1 MARSDIQSGKRL
13 MKSVLIATLFGCLLA
28 GPVLAK
34 TYELPDANPA
44 ISVTLPNA
52 WKPTE
57 VDKGV
62 EATSPDGETYVA
74 IETATAKGMEA
85 LIDEDIKFLTGQG
98 VTIDKST
105 QQTHD
110 TSINGIPVS
119 MLHWSGKDKD
129 GPTAVTLGIFG
140 VSDNLIMLMTA
151 WSSPAGD
158 KAHGEELSA
167 ILASVKR
174 R

>member
-1 MARSDIQSGKRL
+1 
-13 MKSVLIATLFGCLLA
+13 MKALVLTALIAWATPA
-28 GPVLAK
+28 LAK
-34 TYELPDANPA
+34 TYDLPDANPA
-44 ISVTLPNA
+44 VSVTLPNG

-74 IETATAKGMEA
+74 FETATAKGMEA
-85 LIDEDIKFLTGQG
+85 LIDEDIAFLTRQG
-98 VTIDKST
+98 VEIDRAT
-105 QQTHD
+105 QQSQD
-110 TSINGIPVS
+110 MAVNGVKVS
-119 MLHWSGKDKD
+119 MLHWTGKDKD

-140 VSDNLIMLMTA
+140 VTDNLILLMTA

-158 KAHGEELSA
+158 KAHGGELTT
-167 ILASVKR
+167 ILNSVKR

>member
-1 MARSDIQSGKRL
+1 
-13 MKSVLIATLFGCLLA
+13 MKQLVLATTFLGLLA
-28 GPVLAK
+28 GPALAK
-34 TYELPDANPA
+34 VYDLPDANPA
-44 ISVTLPNA
+44 VSVNVPDR

-74 IETATAKGMEA
+74 FETATAKGMEA
-85 LIDEDIKFLTGQG
+85 LIDEDIKFLSKQG
-98 VTIDKST
+98 VTIDRST
-105 QQTHD
+105 QQSQD
-110 TSINGIPVS
+110 TTMNGIPVS
-119 MLHWSGKDKD
+119 MLHWKGKDKD

-140 VSDNLIMLMTA
+140 VTDNLILLMTA

-158 KAHGEELSA
+158 KANGAALTEMLG
-167 ILASVKR
+167 SVKR